1 MAIKT
6 FSFPAR
12 VNASG
17 DVQFRLRKAQ
27 FGDGYSQVAGD
38 GINPITRSWE
48 LSFVGKLDKILPVIR
63 FLEEHQGVKSFQ
75 WLPPLG
81 VLGLYRCES
90 GYKPV
95 AMGAGVYS
103 LTTTFTE
110 AFNP

>member
-6 FSFPAR
+6 FTFPVR
-12 VNASG
+12 VNATG
-17 DVQFRLRKAQ
+17 EVQFRLRKAQ
-27 FGDGYSQVAGD
+27 FGDGYAQVAGD

-48 LSFVGKLDKILPVIR
+48 ISVTGKIHIVQPVIL

-75 WLPPLG
+75 WIPPLG

-90 GYKPV
+90 GYKPI

-103 LTTTFTE
+103 LTTTFIE